1 MRVGITGIG
10 MTSFGVHEEPFY
22 NVAYEAA
29 KKAMEDSGI
38 ERHEIDNVV
47 LGGYDVS
54 VGRTI
59 SNMYAAPASG
69 GYLKDEIRVS
79 DDAAYALALAYMRI
93 KSGIFD
99 VAMVLGYGHCSE
111 SPMELVELLTLDPFF
126 HRDLGLSY
134 QMSYAMQSYA
144 YKMRYGIKDEVSAE
158 VVVKARKRALKYE
171 YAHLRNEVTVDD
183 VLSSEMAVFPL
194 RRLELPP
201 WSDGCVA
208 LILAEETVARRMN
221 PEPIWIEG
229 LGWNAGNYYLGSR
242 NLVELSSTRRAAQMA
257 YRMAG
262 CDARGVDAAE
272 VMDLTPYHHLMS
284 LEALGF
290 AEDGEGKEAVGTD
303 LPVNRSGGALCTN
316 AHGTTGLFLTAS
328 LALQIREGAD
338 RGVASAVSGYAAQN
352 SIVTVLGA
360 R

>member
-1 MRVGITGIG
+1 MKVGIVGIG
-10 MTSFGVHEEPFY
+10 LTYFGVHEEPFY
-22 NVAYEAA
+22 NLAYQAA
-29 KKAMEDSGI
+29 KKALEDAEI
-38 ERHEIDNVV
+38 ERHELDNVV

-59 SNMYAAPASG
+59 SNMYTAPAAG

-126 HRDLGLSY
+126 HRDMGLSY

-144 YKMRYGIKDEVSAE
+144 YKLRYGVEDEIAAE
-158 VVVKARKRALKYE
+158 VVVKDRKRASKFE
-171 YAHLRNEVTVDD
+171 YAHVREKVSVDD

-194 RRLELPP
+194 RKLELPP
-201 WSDGCVA
+201 WSDGCIA
-208 LILAEETVARRMN
+208 LILAEETVARRIN

-229 LGWNAGNYYLGSR
+229 LGWNTENYYMGSR
-242 NLVELSSTRRAAQMA
+242 DLAELSSTRKAAQMA
-257 YRMAG
+257 YKMAG
-262 CDARGVDAAE
+262 CDARDVEAAE
-272 VMDLTPYHHLMS
+272 IMDLTPYHHLMA

-290 AEDGEGKEAVGTD
+290 AEDGRGEELIQSDFNA
-303 LPVNRSGGALCTN
+303 NSSGGALCTN

-328 LALQIREGAD
+328 LALQIRNGVD
-338 RGVASAVSGYAAQN
+338 RGISHAVSGYAAQN
-352 SIVTVLGA
+352 SIVTILGV
-360 R
+360 

>member
-1 MRVGITGIG
+1 MKVGIVGIG
-10 MTSFGVHEEPFY
+10 ITHFGVHEEPFY
-22 NVAYEAA
+22 NVAYTAA
-29 KKAMEDSGI
+29 RKALEDAEM

-59 SNMYAAPASG
+59 SNMYTAPAAG

-111 SPMELVELLTLDPFF
+111 TPIELVELLSLDPFF
-126 HRDLGLSY
+126 HRDLGISY

-144 YKMRYGIKDEVSAE
+144 YKMKYGVEDETAAE
-158 VVVKARKRALKYE
+158 VVVRARKRASKYE
-171 YAHLRNEVTVDD
+171 YAHVREEVSVDD
-183 VLSSEMAVFPL
+183 VLSSEMVIFPL
-194 RRLELPP
+194 RKLELPP

-208 LILAEETVARRMN
+208 LILAEETIARRIN
-221 PEPIWIEG
+221 PEPIWVEG
-229 LGWNAGNYYLGSR
+229 LGWNTENYYMGSR
-242 NLVELSSTRRAAQMA
+242 DLAELSSTRKAGEMA

-262 CDARGVDAAE
+262 CDAKSVEAVE
-272 VMDLTPYHHLMS
+272 IMDLTPYHHLMA

-290 AEDGEGKEAVGTD
+290 AADGKGGELIESDFPT
-303 LPVNRSGGALCTN
+303 NSSGGALCTN
-316 AHGTTGLFLTAS
+316 AHGTTGLFLTAN
-328 LALQIREGAD
+328 LALQIRDGCD
-338 RGVASAVSGYAAQN
+338 RGISHAVSGYAAQN
-352 SIVTVLGA
+352 SIVTILGV
-360 R
+360 

>member
-1 MRVGITGIG
+1 MKVGIVGIG
-10 MTSFGVHEEPFY
+10 LTYFGVHEEPFY
-22 NVAYEAA
+22 NLAYQAA
-29 KKAMEDSGI
+29 KKALEDAEM
-38 ERHEIDNVV
+38 ERHELDNVV

-59 SNMYAAPASG
+59 SNMYTAPAAG

-79 DDAAYALALAYMRI
+79 DDALYALALACMRI

-126 HRDLGLSY
+126 HRDMGLSY

-144 YKMRYGIKDEVSAE
+144 YKMRYGVEDEIAAE
-158 VVVKARKRALKYE
+158 VVVKDRKRASKFE
-171 YAHLRNEVTVDD
+171 YAHVREEVSVDD

-194 RRLELPP
+194 RKLELPP

-208 LILAEETVARRMN
+208 LILAEETVARRIN
-221 PEPIWIEG
+221 PEPIWVEG
-229 LGWNAGNYYLGSR
+229 LGWNTENYYMGSR
-242 NLVELSSTRRAAQMA
+242 DLAELSSTRKAAQMA

-262 CDARGVDAAE
+262 CDARDVEAAE
-272 VMDLTPYHHLMS
+272 IMDLTPYHHLMA

-290 AEDGEGKEAVGTD
+290 AEDGRGEELIQSDFNA
-303 LPVNRSGGALCTN
+303 NSSGGALCTN

-328 LALQIREGAD
+328 MALQIRNGVD
-338 RGVASAVSGYAAQN
+338 RGISHAVSGYAAQN
-352 SIVTVLGA
+352 SIVTILGV
-360 R
+360 